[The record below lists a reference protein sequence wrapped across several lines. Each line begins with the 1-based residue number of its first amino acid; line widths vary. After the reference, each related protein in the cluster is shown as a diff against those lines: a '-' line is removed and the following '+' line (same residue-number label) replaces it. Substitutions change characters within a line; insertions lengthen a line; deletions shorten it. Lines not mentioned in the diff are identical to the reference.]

1 MLTAS
6 LLLVAIAGVAVA
18 GPYEDGGAA
27 YVQGDYAV
35 ALRLIRPFADSGI
48 PAAQIVLGLCTL
60 MAKA

>member
-18 GPYEDGGAA
+18 GPDEDGGAA
-27 YVQGDYAV
+27 YVQGDYAAV
-35 ALRLIRPFADSGI
+35 LPLIRPFADSGM
-48 PAAQIVLGLCTL
+48 PAAQNVLGTL